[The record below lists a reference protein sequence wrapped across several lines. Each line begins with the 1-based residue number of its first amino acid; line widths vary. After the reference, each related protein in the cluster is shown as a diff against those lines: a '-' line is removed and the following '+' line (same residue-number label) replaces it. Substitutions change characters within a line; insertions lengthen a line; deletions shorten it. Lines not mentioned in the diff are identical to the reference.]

1 MADKLKHIK
10 VFILAFALMMLAFNQ
25 IKTIHSVHGLIFLRG
40 EVFSMQ
46 SDAGSM
52 EANTTQDTEN
62 PLKNIGFVNQTLAQQ
77 IVGPLRVSDVAYA
90 FFFILFVISFG
101 ISADSISKLH
111 RESKSP

>member
-10 VFILAFALMMLAFNQ
+10 VFILAFALMIFAFNQ

-46 SDAGSM
+46 G
-52 EANTTQDTEN
+52 DTSSAPSNAQEERAD

-77 IVGPLRVSDVAYA
+77 IAGPLRVSDVAYA
-90 FFFILFVISFG
+90 FFFILLVISFG